1 MVATRKTSSLDS
13 STWNRAGA
21 GVDVFIDVIVCT
33 YLWVGDDSG
42 REFGKGCKLVRKEM
56 VMILQVLFQSDSTV
70 SRVIFSYP
78 YHWWTVVIKEFKAAN
93 CRFVVIVR
101 DSLNQKV
108 RDSGVHIRLFRNWSV
123 VAAMECHTFSKGQRL
138 VKQKEGVR
146 FIRGWKNPQKITGF
160 RIRQAERLDTM
171 RASSHVI
178 IEAIKEGST
187 TIVFLLQLVYDI
199 PPSPVNLQY
208 LVLGS
213 CM

>member
-21 GVDVFIDVIVCT
+21 GVDAT
-33 YLWVGDDSG
+33 YLGVGDDSG

-93 CRFVVIVR
+93 CRFVVTVR

-123 VAAMECHTFSKGQRL
+123 VAAMECHTFSKGQLL

-146 FIRGWKNPQKITGF
+146 FIRGWKKNPKDHGLQNSSSRETGYDESIFTCHYRGYKRRVNHDCVSFTISVRYPAIT
-160 RIRQAERLDTM
+160 R
-171 RASSHVI
+171 
-178 IEAIKEGST
+178 
-187 TIVFLLQLVYDI
+187 
-199 PPSPVNLQY
+199 
-208 LVLGS
+208 
-213 CM
+213 

>member
-21 GVDVFIDVIVCT
+21 GVDAT
-33 YLWVGDDSG
+33 YLGVGDDSG

-78 YHWWTVVIKEFKAAN
+78 YHWWTAVIKEFKAAN
-93 CRFVVIVR
+93 CRFVVTVR

-146 FIRGWKNPQKITGF
+146 FIRGWKKPK
-160 RIRQAERLDTM
+160 RS
-171 RASSHVI
+171 RASEFVKQRDWIRWEH
-178 IEAIKEGST
+178 
-187 TIVFLLQLVYDI
+187 LLMSL
-199 PPSPVNLQY
+199 SRL
-208 LVLGS
+208 
-213 CM
+213 